1 MKKVKEE
8 ALIASNLEIVIQAD
22 NVESGGGSSAELETK
37 PALEG
42 PPPLSTHSEEEC
54 KNSIIKMPYLHS
66 PVLSRRRHL

>member
-22 NVESGGGSSAELETK
+22 NVESGGSSTELETK

-42 PPPLSTHSEEEC
+42 PLPLKTHSEEEC
-54 KNSIIKMPYLHS
+54 KNNTIKMPHLHS